1 MYHTTLQMYFHAMN
15 ATITIN
21 DVTYFP
27 HKAQYHFLHLALS
40 EALMLS
46 TSAMPA
52 SRFIDAYNELMKY
65 DGRTK
70 CSKMEREFQVVVL
83 TGNFYLDTTNLKVIP
98 FSVLTNLV
106 LYNTGNDYALIMFSA
121 LKTWRKEVTG
131 PFYDVIKIRH
141 TVNH

>member
-1 MYHTTLQMYFHAMN
+1 
-15 ATITIN
+15 
-21 DVTYFP
+21 
-27 HKAQYHFLHLALS
+27 
-40 EALMLS
+40 LS

-83 TGNFYLDTTNLKVIP
+83 TGNVYLDTTNSKVIP

-106 LYNTGNDYALIMFSA
+106 LYNTGNDHALIMFSA

-131 PFYDVIKIRH
+131 PFYDVIKVRH
-141 TVNH
+141 IVNQ

>member
-1 MYHTTLQMYFHAMN
+1 MRLNVSYKVSVTLFFQCSYWIHVPMYYTPLKMYFHAMN

-21 DVTYFP
+21 DITYFP

-65 DGRTK
+65 DAKTK

-83 TGNFYLDTTNLKVIP
+83 TGICY
-98 FSVLTNLV
+98 
-106 LYNTGNDYALIMFSA
+106 
-121 LKTWRKEVTG
+121 
-131 PFYDVIKIRH
+131 
-141 TVNH
+141 